1 MCRVVIAMGI
11 CVGLAS
17 AALAQS
23 APKDYVG
30 PFPTEKLYAM
40 CTDSRQREKCLMY
53 LQGLMYGLRIQK
65 NMSDQGSAV
74 CLPEMSPEEA
84 RVRILKLIETTTAGR
99 PQDNKDG
106 GDWVAVTGVAAGNL
120 CKQRGKT

>member
-1 MCRVVIAMGI
+1 MRRVAIAMGVW
-11 CVGLAS
+11 VGLAS
-17 AALAQS
+17 AALAES
-23 APKDYVG
+23 ASKDYVG

-40 CTDSRQREKCLMY
+40 CSDNHQRDKCLMY

-65 NMSDQGSAV
+65 NLSDQGSAI

-84 RVRILKLIETTTAGR
+84 RARILKLIETTTAGK

-106 GDWVAVTGVAAGNL
+106 GDWIAVMGIAAGNL